1 MNKLTRM
8 LPVLVA
14 LLLVSTPAFADDG
27 GHAFDYLGSVGL
39 AAGIAIGLAALG
51 GSIGQGMAASG
62 ALQGIARNPSASDKI
77 FTPMII
83 GLALI
88 ESLVIYALVI
98 AFMLTGKVDNVGDAT
113 TNAAAATSAAKI
125 SHADAE
131 LEQSFDHKDKKEEY
145 SESKKDDD
153 D

>member
-1 MNKLTRM
+1 M
-8 LPVLVA
+8 
-14 LLLVSTPAFADDG
+14 
-27 GHAFDYLGSVGL
+27 GL

-113 TNAAAATSAAKI
+113 TNASAAESAATI
-125 SHADAE
+125 SHADAKLE
-131 LEQSFDHKDKKEEY
+131 LGFDHEKKEKEHR
-145 SESKKDDD
+145 EKMREADED
-153 D
+153 

>member
-113 TNAAAATSAAKI
+113 TNASAATSAAEI

-131 LEQSFDHKDKKEEY
+131 LEQSFDHEDKKEEY
-145 SESKKDDD
+145 RESKKDDD